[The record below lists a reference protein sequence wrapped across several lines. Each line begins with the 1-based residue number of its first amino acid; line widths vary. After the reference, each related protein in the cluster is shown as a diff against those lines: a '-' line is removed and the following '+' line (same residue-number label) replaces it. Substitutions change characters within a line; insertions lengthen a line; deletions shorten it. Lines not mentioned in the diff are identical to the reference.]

1 MAKRGRPRI
10 YAPRIPIGEKTST
23 TLAMQEKQIKLL
35 VDRCEELERQRTAAF
50 EAADDAQHQLKGGN
64 HLLDSMR
71 DAHTRLL
78 GWQDCARELFAGG
91 TNPFTT
97 SSTPGG

>member
-10 YAPRIPIGEKTST
+10 HPPKVPKGEQAKVTI
-23 TLAMQEKQIKLL
+23 ANQEKQIKLL
-35 VDRCEELERQRTAAF
+35 IDRCEELERQRTVAF
-50 EAADDAQHQLKGGN
+50 NDADDAQHQLKGAN